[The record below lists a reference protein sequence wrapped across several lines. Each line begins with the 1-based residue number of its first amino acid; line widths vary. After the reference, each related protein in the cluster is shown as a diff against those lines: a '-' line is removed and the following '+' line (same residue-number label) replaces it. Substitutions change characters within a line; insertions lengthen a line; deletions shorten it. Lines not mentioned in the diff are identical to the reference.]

1 MAQLLAEVKAARS
14 SQSGHSRPWHVWV
27 TTEWSVMGYRGR
39 WLRVVPWGVCAAAA
53 VWLVVSGIVDGWDKA
68 DPKASVVGAVSGLV
82 ALVLTILARPGQ
94 NADVELGVVADEL
107 AKTVKRQWADEVE
120 ARRLND
126 PYPLPVAWRTAD
138 AALTESWARL
148 TGLASSWPGGP
159 PSDPARWPANEAGL
173 AGHDAQI
180 HEVFAHRVPT
190 RRLVVLG
197 EPGSGKTVLLIRL
210 LQDLIQRREDGE
222 PVPVLFSLASWDPTH
237 DSLEAWLAEQLRR
250 SHPGLRAPAP
260 TITAT
265 PGTRPT
271 DLAQA
276 LLATGSIVPLLD
288 GFDELPP
295 ALHTVALDTLNRTM
309 PARQPL
315 VLSSRAAPYRTA
327 LTRPDATVRLNGA
340 AGIHLL
346 PLTPQ
351 AAADYLRRDAGGPHA
366 PAANR
371 WNQVITHLGTST
383 PAGQALSTPFGLFLA
398 RTVYNPR
405 PQATPGPHPHPDELC
420 DTAAYPTRT
429 ALDTHLLNAYIPA
442 AYSPH
447 NPNPSPWTK
456 LQALHTLTFLAHH
469 LENHRDGTPN
479 LAWWELHHAVSAR
492 TKRIIYG
499 VLGGIGMAFLA
510 VSTGDPWGGFAFGF
524 SLVLASTVLSLLLPA
539 IRRTPGTRLN
549 LALRALAYSLTLSLL
564 WMAFSLLAKILLG
577 IETPGWR
584 DLAALYLFI
593 GGAVIM
599 PLTFFRRTR
608 TGVPKARIRW
618 SLGSTLIGLLWV
630 PGLTILGA
638 LAVGIIYSASAKYTY
653 PGAYFGF
660 FLGTPIALLYV
671 VARAMRSEPSDLTT
685 EVGAAPL
692 LARDR
697 RICLMFAPMGG
708 LASGPIITLTIF
720 AGASRAEA
728 AIVVGCGVVIGL
740 TVGAFHT
747 AWADF
752 VASRTYLAIRRRVP
766 WRLMPF
772 LQDAHEH
779 RGVLRQIGT
788 VYQFRHIELQRHL
801 AQQPWPPVT

>member
-1 MAQLLAEVKAARS
+1 M
-14 SQSGHSRPWHVWV
+14 
-27 TTEWSVMGYRGR
+27 
-39 WLRVVPWGVCAAAA
+39 PWGVCAAAA
-53 VWLVVSGIVDGWDKA
+53 VWLVISGIVGGWDKA
-68 DPKASVVGAVSGLV
+68 DQKASVVGAVSGLV
-82 ALVLTILARPGQ
+82 ALVLTIHARLGR
-94 NADVELGVVADEL
+94 NADVGLGIFADEL
-107 AKTVKRQWADEVE
+107 AFAVKRQWDDEVE

-138 AALTESWARL
+138 AALTEPWARL
-148 TGLASSWPGGP
+148 TSLASDWPGGP
-159 PSDPARWPANEAGL
+159 PGDPAGWPANEADL
-173 AGHDAQI
+173 AGHYVQI

-250 SHPGLRAPAP
+250 SYPGLRAPAP
-260 TITAT
+260 TITAAL
-265 PGTRPT
+265 GTRHA

-276 LLATGSIVPLLD
+276 LLATGSIIPLLD

-309 PARQPL
+309 LARQPL

-327 LTRPDATVRLNGA
+327 LARPDATVRLNGA

-351 AAADYLRRDAGGPHA
+351 SAADYLRRDAGGPHA
-366 PAANR
+366 SAANR
-371 WNQVITHLGTST
+371 WNQVITHLGTNT

-398 RTVYNPR
+398 RTIYNPR
-405 PQATPGPHPHPDELC
+405 PQATPGPYPHPDELC
-420 DTAAYPTRT
+420 DTAAYPTRA

-456 LQALHTLTFLAHH
+456 LQALRTLTFLAHH

-479 LAWWELHHAVSAR
+479 LAWWELHYAVSAR

-499 VLGGIGMAFLA
+499 VLGGIGIAFIS
-510 VSTGDPWGGFAFGF
+510 VSTGAPWVGFAIGF
-524 SLVLASTVLSLLLPA
+524 SLALASTTLSLLLPA

-549 LALRALAYSLTLSLL
+549 LALRALAYSLTLSIL
-564 WMAFSLLAKILLG
+564 WIAFTLLATTLLG
-577 IETPGWR
+577 IETPQWKE
-584 DLAALYLFI
+584 LSTLYLI
-593 GGAVIM
+593 LGGAVITL
-599 PLTFFRRTR
+599 LTVFRRTR
-608 TGVPKARIRW
+608 TGAPKARIRW
-618 SLGSTLIGLLWV
+618 SLSSTLIALLWV
-630 PGLTILGA
+630 PGLIIFSG
-638 LAVGIIYSASAKYTY
+638 VGY
-653 PGAYFGF
+653 
-660 FLGTPIALLYV
+660 FLGPIIALLHI
-671 VARAMRSEPSDLTT
+671 VARGMRSDPSDLTT

-692 LARDR
+692 LALDR
-697 RICLMFAPMGG
+697 RICLTFAPMGG
-708 LASGPIITLTIF
+708 LASGLITPFTIF
-720 AGASRAEA
+720 AVPSPAEV
-728 AIVVGCGVVIGL
+728 AITVGCGVIIGL
-740 TVGAFHT
+740 AVGAFHT

-801 AQQPWPPVT
+801 AQQPWPPAT

>member
-1 MAQLLAEVKAARS
+1 
-14 SQSGHSRPWHVWV
+14 RPDQPDRLR
-27 TTEWSVMGYRGR
+27 TTINY
-39 WLRVVPWGVCAAAA
+39 
-53 VWLVVSGIVDGWDKA
+53 
-68 DPKASVVGAVSGLV
+68 
-82 ALVLTILARPGQ
+82 
-94 NADVELGVVADEL
+94 
-107 AKTVKRQWADEVE
+107 
-120 ARRLND
+120 
-126 PYPLPVAWRTAD
+126 
-138 AALTESWARL
+138 
-148 TGLASSWPGGP
+148 
-159 PSDPARWPANEAGL
+159 
-173 AGHDAQI
+173 AGH
-180 HEVFAHRVPT
+180 
-190 RRLVVLG
+190 RRMTTGVHDQG
-197 EPGSGKTVLLIRL
+197 ESP
-210 LQDLIQRREDGE
+210 DGG
-222 PVPVLFSLASWDPTH
+222 PVPVLFSLASWDPSH
-237 DSLEAWLAEQLRR
+237 DSLESWLAEQLRR

-265 PGTRPT
+265 PGTRRP

-276 LLATGSIVPLLD
+276 LLATGRIVPLLD

-315 VLSSRAAPYRTA
+315 VLSSRAVPYRTA
-327 LTRPDATVRLNGA
+327 LARPDATVRLNGA

-346 PLTPQ
+346 PLTRQ

-366 PAANR
+366 PAADR
-371 WNQVITHLGTST
+371 WNQVITHLGTNT
-383 PAGQALSTPFGLFLA
+383 PARQALSTPFGLFLA
-398 RTVYNPR
+398 RTIYNPR
-405 PQATPGPHPHPDELC
+405 PQATPGPYPHPDELC

-456 LQALHTLTFLAHH
+456 VQALRTLTFLAHH

-479 LAWWELHHAVSAR
+479 LAWWELHYAVSAR
-492 TKRIIYG
+492 SKRIIYG
-499 VLGGIGMAFLA
+499 VLGGIGIAFFA
-510 VSTGDPWGGFAFGF
+510 ASNGDPRGGFAVGF
-524 SLVLASTVLSLLLPA
+524 SLALASTALSLLLPA

-549 LALRALAYSLTLSLL
+549 LALRALAYSLALSLF
-564 WMAFSLLAKILLG
+564 WMAFSLLMKILLS
-577 IETPGWR
+577 IDTPTWR
-584 DLAALYLFI
+584 DLSTLYLFI

-599 PLTFFRRTR
+599 PLSFFRRTR
-608 TGVPKARIRW
+608 TGAPKARIRW

-638 LAVGIIYSASAKYTY
+638 LAQGIIYSVSPEDAFW
-653 PGAYFGF
+653 GAYVGF
-660 FLGTPIALLYV
+660 VLGTMSALLHV
-671 VARAMRSEPSDLTT
+671 VARGMRSEPSDLTT

-697 RICLMFAPMGG
+697 RICFMFAPIGG
-708 LASGPIITLTIF
+708 LASGPIIPFIIF
-720 AGASRAEA
+720 GGASRAEA
-728 AIVVGCGVVIGL
+728 AIAVGCGVIIGL
-740 TVGAFHT
+740 MVGAFHT

-752 VASRTYLAIRRRVP
+752 MASRTYLAIRHRVP